1 MKSIF
6 MIQGQSFQLI
16 SQCLYKTGRELM
28 TDEILTIKKYCYCS
42 FKDKNRGAVS
52 IFRANALK
60 KYKGVSFLNINRP
73 GGIHSLGLAIKQKTF
88 SSLKEKFNEKE
99 LRETVREFDIAGELQ
114 ALTESE
120 ARYILKF
127 GSIDSFRNKIIAEGK
142 AQGRSDLN
150 GVFKE
155 AVQYQI
161 AYHGTTHQ

>member
-1 MKSIF
+1 MDFK
-6 MIQGQSFQLI
+6 
-16 SQCLYKTGRELM
+16 
-28 TDEILTIKKYCYCS
+28 ILTC
-42 FKDKNRGAVS
+42 
-52 IFRANALK
+52 
-60 KYKGVSFLNINRP
+60 P
-73 GGIHSLGLAIKQKTF
+73 GDHIALGLAIKQKTF
-88 SSLKEKFNEKE
+88 FSLKDKFNEKE